1 MSKSPPPSS
10 KFGALHQIAALPWRE
25 TSDRV
30 EVCLVTTR
38 ATHRWTV
45 PKGWP
50 MRGRSDTAAA
60 RLEAQQEAGVTGKV
74 SDEPVGSFVYWKRRE
89 ARFDVVRVE
98 VYPLKVTKILPK
110 WKEQAE
116 RQVRWMSIEDATLMV
131 DEPELATLLKQFD
144 AKRQ

>member
-1 MSKSPPPSS
+1 MSKSPPPPS
-10 KFGALHQIAALPWRE
+10 KFGALHQVAALPWRE
-25 TSDRV
+25 TGDRV

-74 SDEPVGSFVYWKRRE
+74 SDKPIGSFVYWKRRE

-98 VYPLKVTKILPK
+98 VYPLKVTKILPT
-110 WKEQAE
+110 WKEQSE
-116 RQVRWMSIEDATLMV
+116 RHVRWMSVEDATLMV
-131 DEPELATLLKQFD
+131 DEPELATLLKQFG
-144 AKRQ
+144 AKKQ